1 MSDRSEKDR
10 VWKRQEVESPCIQI
24 CVVHPEERIC
34 TGCYRSIDEI
44 TRWSK
49 MDPAERQAIM
59 AELPER
65 APRLRKRRGGR
76 ASRIAR

>member
-1 MSDRSEKDR
+1 MSKDI
-10 VWKRQEVESPCIQI
+10 VWKRNEVESPCIQI

-34 TGCYRSIDEI
+34 TGCLRSIDEI

-49 MDPAERQAIM
+49 MEADERRAILE
-59 AELPER
+59 ELPSR

-76 ASRIAR
+76 GARLKR